1 MWANKDKI
9 THKRSA
15 NIKGYLG
22 GFRSLPV
29 DDEEDGIETGSLS
42 SAAETNFI
50 ASNGPSVVSVL
61 VEIPEELEAAH
72 FPSRYDRKKNNG
84 QQQQQHN
91 RRASSKRDDSAAV
104 AEIGNNIMDLDNY
117 MLSVFHMNDDASI
130 YTKSTAD
137 TSLSS
142 SSSCTSASS
151 TRRRHRGAFRN
162 RMKEARQ
169 DDRDDDSVNNRT
181 VTKRNEKGSTWLE
194 SMQKSSKTIFVEGK
208 NGWTPTKGWH
218 TTNESRGWDLKPG
231 GSWNDID
238 PVFDSIKKQ
247 RLEI

>member
-1 MWANKDKI
+1 MGQQGQDYTQEVGEHQGIPRWISQFAGRRRGRWNRNGI
-9 THKRSA
+9 SILSRGNQFYCFERA
-15 NIKGYLG
+15 IG
-22 GFRSLPV
+22 GIRA
-29 DDEEDGIETGSLS
+29 GG
-42 SAAETNFI
+42 
-50 ASNGPSVVSVL
+50 
-61 VEIPEELEAAH
+61 IPEELEAAH